1 MDKYDEILKKYGVD
15 NGGGNVFNPQASQ
28 ENTVDTLS
36 TAWGIKP
43 STNVVVKPKESFIK
57 DATGDISQVGT
68 EIKQAVKDRNV
79 KIEANKARQADGT
92 QGEFRTGMQNLGQV
106 LGFGADSIGAIFKGA
121 VKTVLPQGAEDV
133 VKQKTQ
139 EAIKGLIDTPFVA
152 GGDQNIG
159 NTIINPLLSKYDELK
174 KTNPKLASDIDSALG
189 LADFASN
196 FVGAEAV
203 KPALVAGKNS
213 TEQLVKTGAKN
224 AIIDAVDQGARAI
237 DPLKNGIK
245 TVKNAIVPDITPAKA
260 LGEVL
265 QGKTDD
271 LVLAQKAI
279 ESIDIKGIKTY
290 AEFADA
296 LQKKIPELAQIV
308 DKNLKE
314 GSKDPLSGN
323 VIAKTLP
330 ELATIEKSAS
340 GKEVVTNYVENALNQ
355 LSELYGKTG
364 DAVEKANIDE
374 LIVRATTDGLDK
386 QEINNIARQYGSEFG
401 SKAFSKVTGDPLTSV
416 NAQMYENTRRGV
428 KEVARS
434 GITDKLAQKADDT
447 MHAIYNTNKL
457 IEKNVESVNA
467 LKQKMREKGIV
478 GKTVSYLYGVT
489 DTLSGG
495 SLSSIATKL
504 FKNSKDEGL
513 NFIEL
518 EKLLESNLK
527 VLDKAKNANSKAEI
541 EKIIEEDLKKFFE
554 PFKGTMPAG
563 EVKKKPSDIINQGMD
578 IINQG
583 RDMAKSAVDNLS
595 DPAKRQRGSIDLGAI
610 SDSITGTDP
619 ILKSIKDKIK
629 EFGVAPDDAS
639 YLWSKLNDSERKVV
653 RSHNGADIEEK
664 VKNYMRD
671 NNLAGGMDS
680 TSNSYHMAHRPT
692 ESGAT
697 GADISLNGEYIP
709 KDVYEHPEWYFNMND
724 KATRESFNA
733 VNKIRGKPEAEV
745 TIYRA
750 SPSDTIN
757 SGDWISLSKT
767 YAKEHNLNLND
778 RGINGR
784 VTSMK
789 VKAKDIQFAG
799 DDINEFG
806 YFPKN

>member
-1 MDKYDEILKKYGVD
+1 MHLSLQSLDFLSLNNMDKYDEILKKYGVD

-28 ENTVDTLS
+28 ENTVDTLKS
-36 TAWGIKP
+36 AWATTAPVAPKPVLTPQEKDRIATAETTDDFKQVGRGIK
-43 STNVVVKPKESFIK
+43 K
-57 DATGDISQVGT
+57 
-68 EIKQAVKDRNV
+68 AVADRNV
-79 KIEANKARQADGT
+79 KIDANNARYEAGQ
-92 QGEFRTGMQNLGQV
+92 QGDFRTGMQNIGQV
-106 LGFGADSIGAIFKGA
+106 LGFGADAIGEIFKGG
-121 VKTVLPQGAEDV
+121 VKGVL
-133 VKQKTQ
+133 TQ
-139 EAIKGLIDTPFVA
+139 EQEDALKKKTNEVISGFINLPFSE
-152 GGDQNIG
+152 GSDKNIG
-159 NTIINPLLSKYDELK
+159 NTVIQPLLAKYDELK

-189 LADFASN
+189 IVDFASN

-213 TEQLVKTGAKN
+213 TEQLIKTGAKN

-237 DPLKNGIK
+237 DPLKNGIN

-447 MHAIYNTNKL
+447 MHAIYNTSKL

-541 EKIIEEDLKKFFE
+541 EKIIEEDLGNIFGNAKK
-554 PFKGTMPAG
+554 AG
-563 EVKKKPSDIINQGMD
+563 VQFGDTAKPS
-578 IINQG
+578 
-583 RDMAKSAVDNLS
+583 
-595 DPAKRQRGSIDLGAI
+595 
-610 SDSITGTDP
+610 
-619 ILKSIKDKIK
+619 
-629 EFGVAPDDAS
+629 
-639 YLWSKLNDSERKVV
+639 
-653 RSHNGADIEEK
+653 
-664 VKNYMRD
+664 VKNYSSID
-671 NNLAGGMDS
+671 QIVADAPSAKQEIDSIADEISAKFAG
-680 TSNSYHMAHRPT
+680 TRVAKAPLKTVER
-692 ESGAT
+692 
-697 GADISLNGEYIP
+697 ISQKVQSELDGNFNEI
-709 KDVYEHPEWYFNMND
+709 KDVARNTIISDEAGSTIPDIYKELEKYGAGNDAFKIKIQKPDSYMGYSGTIVNLRSKSGLVSEIQVNTPKMIYAKESAKDAKAILGEDLFNKMQAQYGEGGLGHTYYEQFRALPKSKKE
-724 KATRESFNA
+724 
-733 VNKIRGKPEAEV
+733 G
-745 TIYRA
+745 TIGQGI
-750 SPSDTIN
+750 IN
-757 SGDWISLSKT
+757 NSKT
-767 YAKEHNLNLND
+767 YYSKFN
-778 RGINGR
+778 
-784 VTSMK
+784 
-789 VKAKDIQFAG
+789 Q
-799 DDINEFG
+799 
-806 YFPKN
+806 